1 MRISDCSSDVCSS
14 DLTSNVDAR
23 RLLMPW
29 QPTPNDWGWPVHPG
43 GVPCCIGLRKRLRE
57 IHPLLSFDAGGGM
70 GRWDD
75 LVVCV
80 GDQPQL
86 AYGSLAPSQ
95 EHDASWSVIERS
107 DDSVGE
113 VLPKRGM

>member
-80 GDQPQL
+80 GDQPQVE
-86 AYGSLAPSQ
+86 YGRLAPSPGHYAMSFRF
-95 EHDASWSVIERS
+95 EPPDAAVGSVR
-107 DDSVGE
+107 
-113 VLPKRGM
+113 PT